1 MPSAF
6 GWLDSDNEQR
16 RKMLEVVDLF
26 KEEGTVDELGIGSI
40 RDALA
45 DALFPGTSVLHTR
58 LRYVLFIPWLLQ
70 RAAREATPT
79 EMSAEFKRLEYRLI
93 TSLMAGGE
101 SLGVIGNRAR
111 NDLKRMPSAVYW
123 SALGVWGIR
132 TRDFSSDGF
141 FRRHL
146 DYRRLVRR
154 TTTTDDPEARVLLPG
169 TGLDPYLP
177 ESPDDLL
184 SAVDFKLTVKEEQY
198 LSERIAAL
206 TRGSMLSWLILNVPG
221 NMGSTPSYVWD
232 IDNLN
237 DAPGE
242 LVALVD
248 HARRF
253 HTAIHGAVLSYN
265 LLLARKSRRD
275 DMVDMYE
282 IRLDEWREE
291 RHETATLQEWSR
303 TDWWAAIRRNNPR
316 VKEPTIVFFNRWL
329 DLIGSDVDLVRS
341 AEAGNLIS
349 MRERQIKVGRAR
361 LVNQAALDR
370 WSGASGLGR
379 LDFRWT
385 VGRSHLM
392 DLYAAREAS

>member
-16 RKMLEVVDLF
+16 RTMLEVVDLF
-26 KEEGTVDELGIGSI
+26 KEEGTVDELGTGSI

-101 SLGVIGNRAR
+101 NLGVIGNRAR
-111 NDLKRMPSAVYW
+111 NDLKRMPSAAYW

-141 FRRHL
+141 FRRQL

-154 TTTTDDPEARVLLPG
+154 TTTTDDPEARVLLPE

-177 ESPDDLL
+177 GSPEDLL
-184 SAVDFKLTVKEEQY
+184 SAAHFKLTVKEEQY

-206 TRGSMLSWLILNVPG
+206 TRGSMLSWLIRNVPG
-221 NMGSTPSYVWD
+221 NMESMPSYVWD

-237 DAPGE
+237 DAPDE

-253 HTAIHGAVLSYN
+253 HTTIHGAVLICN

-291 RHETATLQEWSR
+291 LHETAALQEWSR

-329 DLIGSDVDLVRS
+329 DLIGSDVDLVRG

-349 MRERQIKVGRAR
+349 TRERQIKVGRAR

>member
-26 KEEGTVDELGIGSI
+26 KEEGTVDELGTGSI

-101 SLGVIGNRAR
+101 NLGVIGNRAR
-111 NDLKRMPSAVYW
+111 NDLKRMPSAAYW

-141 FRRHL
+141 FRRQL

-154 TTTTDDPEARVLLPG
+154 TTTTDDPEARVLLPE

-177 ESPDDLL
+177 GSPEDLL
-184 SAVDFKLTVKEEQY
+184 SAAHFKLTVKEEQY

-206 TRGSMLSWLILNVPG
+206 TRGSMLSWLIRNVPG
-221 NMGSTPSYVWD
+221 NMESMPSYVWD

-237 DAPGE
+237 DAPDE

-253 HTAIHGAVLSYN
+253 HTTIHGAVLIYN

-291 RHETATLQEWSR
+291 LHETAALQEWSR

-349 MRERQIKVGRAR
+349 TRERQIKVGRAR

>member
-1 MPSAF
+1 
-6 GWLDSDNEQR
+6 
-16 RKMLEVVDLF
+16 
-26 KEEGTVDELGIGSI
+26 
-40 RDALA
+40 
-45 DALFPGTSVLHTR
+45 
-58 LRYVLFIPWLLQ
+58 
-70 RAAREATPT
+70 
-79 EMSAEFKRLEYRLI
+79 MSAEFKRLEYRLI

-101 SLGVIGNRAR
+101 NLGVIGNRAR
-111 NDLKRMPSAVYW
+111 NDLKRMPSAAYW

-141 FRRHL
+141 FRRQL

-154 TTTTDDPEARVLLPG
+154 TTTTDDPEARVLLPE

-177 ESPDDLL
+177 ESPEGLL

-198 LSERIAAL
+198 LSERIAAS
-206 TRGSMLSWLILNVPG
+206 TRGSMLSWLIRNVPG
-221 NMGSTPSYVWD
+221 NMESMPSYVWD

-253 HTAIHGAVLSYN
+253 HTAIHGAVLVYN
-265 LLLARKSRRD
+265 LLLARKSGRED
-275 DMVDMYE
+275 LVDRYE
-282 IRLDEWREE
+282 LRLDEWREE
-291 RHETATLQEWSR
+291 LQDTAVLQGWSR
-303 TDWWAAIRRNNPR
+303 TDWWAAIWRNNPR
-316 VKEPTIVFFNRWL
+316 VKRPTIEFFNRWL
-329 DLIGSDVDLVRS
+329 DLIGDDVDLAQS
-341 AEAGNLIS
+341 TKAGNLVS
-349 MRERQIKVGRAR
+349 SRERQIKGGRAR
-361 LVNQAALDR
+361 LVNQSALDR

>member
-26 KEEGTVDELGIGSI
+26 KEEGTVDELGTGSI

-101 SLGVIGNRAR
+101 NLGVIGNRAR
-111 NDLKRMPSAVYW
+111 NDLKRMPSAAYW

-141 FRRHL
+141 FRRQL

-154 TTTTDDPEARVLLPG
+154 TTTTDDPEARVLLPE

-177 ESPDDLL
+177 GSPEDLL
-184 SAVDFKLTVKEEQY
+184 SAAHFKLTVKEEQY

-206 TRGSMLSWLILNVPG
+206 TRGSMLSWLIRNVPG
-221 NMGSTPSYVWD
+221 NMESMPSYVWD

-237 DAPGE
+237 DAPDE

-253 HTAIHGAVLSYN
+253 HTTIHGAVLIYN

-291 RHETATLQEWSR
+291 LHETAALQEWSR

-329 DLIGSDVDLVRS
+329 DLIGSDVDLVRG

-349 MRERQIKVGRAR
+349 TRERQIKVGRAR

>member
-6 GWLDSDNEQR
+6 GWLDTDNEQR
-16 RKMLEVVDLF
+16 RKMLEVVGLF

-45 DALFPGTSVLHTR
+45 GALFPGTSVLHTR

-70 RAAREATPT
+70 RAAREGTPT

-101 SLGVIGNRAR
+101 NLGVIGNRAR
-111 NDLKRMPSAVYW
+111 NDLKRMPSVAYW

-141 FRRHL
+141 FRRQL

-154 TTTTDDPEARVLLPG
+154 TTTTDDPEARVLLPE

-177 ESPDDLL
+177 ESPEDLL
-184 SAVDFKLTVKEEQY
+184 SAADFKLLLKEEQY
-198 LSERIAAL
+198 LSEHIAAL
-206 TRGSMLSWLILNVPG
+206 TRGSMLSWLIRNVPG

-242 LVALVD
+242 LVTLVD

-253 HTAIHGAVLSYN
+253 HTAIHGAVLVYN

-275 DMVDMYE
+275 EMVDTYE
-282 IRLDEWREE
+282 TRLDEWREE
-291 RHETATLQEWSR
+291 LQDSAALQGWSR
-303 TDWWAAIRRNNPR
+303 TDWWAAIFRNNPR
-316 VKEPTIVFFNRWL
+316 VKRPTIGFFNRWL
-329 DLIGSDVDLVRS
+329 DLIGDDVDLAQS
-341 AEAGNLIS
+341 TKAENLVS
-349 MRERQIKVGRAR
+349 SRERQIKGGRAR
-361 LVNQAALDR
+361 LVNQSALDR